1 MRILVCMKQ
10 VPDTGEV
17 KLSTD
22 FTLERDFVAQVMNP
36 ADESALELALELRDL
51 HGGEV
56 VALTMG
62 PERAESMLR
71 EAIARG
77 ADRAVLM
84 TALTFVLGV
93 IPMVYATG
101 AGAASRNHIGVTVY
115 YGMIAATTAGLLM
128 IPALYSLFEKM
139 RESSYALVGKSHQKE
154 ETK

>member
-1 MRILVCMKQ
+1 MTSISVGCVGAFLGIIHR
-10 VPDTGEV
+10 G
-17 KLSTD
+17 LS
-22 FTLERDFVAQVMNP
+22 LSIYAQVG
-36 ADESALELALELRDL
+36 LLLL
-51 HGGEV
+51 
-56 VALTMG
+56 VALAAKSAILIVEFAAQRREQG
-62 PERAESMLR
+62 LGIVDAAGEGASERL
-71 EAIARG
+71 
-77 ADRAVLM
+77 RAVLM